1 MKPKELQ
8 YSYKK
13 VLGFTNQQKK
23 AFETLESYGINV
35 NQFIRASIKE
45 KLHIKLIISIF
56 VLQFTM
62 KNFIKRPTKYHCLKL
77 NSLASGL
84 PLITGRHFYYGW
96 SL

>member
-23 AFETLESYGINV
+23 AFEILESYGINV

-45 KLHIKLIISIF
+45 KLQRDWKSIKE
-56 VLQFTM
+56 
-62 KNFIKRPTKYHCLKL
+62 TKTKGYC
-77 NSLASGL
+77 
-84 PLITGRHFYYGW
+84 PF
-96 SL
+96 